1 MLLEGSLVPF
11 FIARA
16 SQTSRTVVVGHT
28 AYPSRDAAMLAAR
41 TRYPAESCLIIEAE
55 TPADAALE
63 ANKANTLRA
72 REEQVLDPLGLEV
85 PLPEFPRRTFVSP
98 AGFLSVTRWAA
109 VRLTKQKQRKDEE
122 LPPSNG
128 FWNWSSAAGRDML
141 LYLQAR
147 LEVIK
152 SHLPKRE
159 APKEVPA
166 EIANHPTD
174 SESGA
179 VQASEKSP
187 RRPWWHILV
196 VMVAVMSLLYIRE

>member
-1 MLLEGSLVPF
+1 
-11 FIARA
+11 
-16 SQTSRTVVVGHT
+16 
-28 AYPSRDAAMLAAR
+28 MLAAR

-72 REEQVLDPLGLEV
+72 HEEQVLDPLGLEV
-85 PLPEFPRRTFVSP
+85 PLPELPQRTFVSP

-109 VRLTKQKQRKDEE
+109 IRLTKQKQRKDEE
-122 LPPSNG
+122 LPPSNR

-152 SHLPKRE
+152 CHLPRRE

-166 EIANHPTD
+166 EMANHPTL
-174 SESGA
+174 SENGA
-179 VQASEKSP
+179 DLSSEKASGQ
-187 RRPWWHILV
+187 PWWKFWRW
-196 VMVAVMSLLYIRE
+196 YQP